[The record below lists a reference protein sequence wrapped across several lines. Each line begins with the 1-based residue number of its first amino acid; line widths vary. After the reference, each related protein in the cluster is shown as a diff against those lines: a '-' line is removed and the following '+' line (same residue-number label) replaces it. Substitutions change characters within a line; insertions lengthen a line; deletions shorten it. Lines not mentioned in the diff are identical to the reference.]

1 MTRPTYRT
9 EVALCPVLIRGSGSC
24 AADNRGSG
32 RCMFSPTMVDAK
44 RSAVAEALLPTV
56 VAFALHELLRLFL
69 LQRVAATIVATTAAT
84 VIVVRVEFVPFAAVR
99 GRTR

>member
-1 MTRPTYRT
+1 MHRIFVQTPIDQCKETSQTTEAVRGRRRGQHRPGRPNYRT

-32 RCMFSPTMVDAK
+32 RYMFSPTMVDAK

-69 LQRVAATIVATTAAT
+69 L
-84 VIVVRVEFVPFAAVR
+84 
-99 GRTR
+99 